1 MSSRIDSPEYWI
13 ESFEP
18 SRDELEALQNH
29 VLETMTPVSVE
40 ALASRLIHDRV
51 DRAMAARKASAGGK
65 GVPYVPSNRYEKGQT
80 VVFGALD
87 GETAKVSSVRPG
99 DNDLYGDYE
108 VFRVKI
114 GGETREFAAGIGFDH
129 ELTRSEVE
137 LDADEIAGRY
147 APVIAPRLREVLDRD
162 DDWAHYGD
170 RWILRAVLP
179 TVNAGHR
186 NLAEAI
192 VMLAGEPTP
201 ASRLLEEIELDAAAP
216 AETRTLA
223 LELSLDEDERF
234 RNVGALESPLWALD
248 AQR

>member
-18 SRDELEALQNH
+18 TRAEIEALQNH
-29 VLETMTPVSVE
+29 VLETMAPTSVE
-40 ALASRLIHDRV
+40 ALSSRLIHDRV
-51 DRAMAARKASAGGK
+51 ERAMAARKASSGGK

-80 VVFGALD
+80 LVFGALD
-87 GETAKVSSVRPG
+87 GATAKVMAVRPG

-108 VFRVKI
+108 VLTVQLDGQERH
-114 GGETREFAAGIGFDH
+114 FAAGIGFDH
-129 ELTRSEVE
+129 ELTRAEVE
-137 LDADEIAGRY
+137 LDADEISDRY
-147 APVIAPRLREVLDRD
+147 AAVIAPRLREVLDRNE
-162 DDWAHYGD
+162 DWVHYGD

-201 ASRLLEEIELDAAAP
+201 AGRLLEEIELDGSVP
-216 AETRTLA
+216 SETRTLA
-223 LELSLDEDERF
+223 LEISLDEDERF